1 MIEMDVPVWEAKR
14 TEESRMVEDTL
25 RRVGRFAQADAYHY
39 NSASIRV
46 RVIDP
51 RFEGMSLEARDAL
64 VEPILDQLPEETQAD
79 IMSLLT
85 FAPSETVQS
94 RKTAPEPSK
103 RWTHSPLTSF
113 SPTSKCQPWVGSTC
127 SRR

>member
-25 RRVGRFAQADAYHY
+25 RRVGRFAQADAYRY

-94 RKTAPEPSK
+94 RKTARQFALNVEFEEPSP
-103 RWTHSPLTSF
+103 SIL
-113 SPTSKCQPWVGSTC
+113 
-127 SRR
+127 